1 MGDKIS
7 KTSLRS
13 PRRTAHGIRRSF
25 AVLPALAGWPPLGQ
39 PLEAV
44 VNANQQA
51 RRSDVRNRE

>member
-1 MGDKIS
+1 ME
-7 KTSLRS
+7 
-13 PRRTAHGIRRSF
+13 F
-25 AVLPALAGWPPLGQ
+25 VVLLLFCQLLPVGPHLAE